1 MVSKFLPLVLLLEL
15 KRRNSSRTRYLVTSR
30 IHKEMENGEKVEG
43 WKRFQILSW
52 PRDFYI
58 YPEGNAQ
65 GEPVGAKV
73 YITKKI
79 MGDKKPEFKSIT
91 TKQIVHF
98 FFLFLFPQNEN
109 GYIQL
114 ETMVPQTWIYISF
127 WKFCNKKKI
136 CFIME
141 FPTGCLLG
149 PELLVWF

>member
-15 KRRNSSRTRYLVTSR
+15 KRGNSSRTRYLVTSR

-98 FFLFLFPQNEN
+98 FFLISFSTKWKWLYSIGNH
-109 GYIQL
+109 GA
-114 ETMVPQTWIYISF
+114 QTWIYISF
-127 WKFCNKKKI
+127 WKFCNRKKI